1 MRLRLGLLNEDLI
14 ERFGVSP
21 TLFSYIFTIWIK
33 LLREVLGKALSLWT
47 PRESL
52 REHLP
57 EIFSKSGYGKSCNHR
72 LCGGRCLLKRP
83 KSLSAQASTWS
94 DYKHHNTFRFLV
106 GITPT
111 GFISFLSSCYG
122 GRASDKFL
130 TRGGGFNSRH
140 DRGFEIEEDLLL
152 HFCRLIIP
160 LGARVKSKMT
170 KSEVKKTKEVANLR
184 IHVETAINR
193 INFFRILKETMV
205 VTMIQHVD
213 DLVLTCAGLYN
224 LKPKF
229 IKSKEKDLQ
238 K

>member
-1 MRLRLGLLNEDLI
+1 MLTLKRLRLGSLNEDLI

-33 LLREVLGKALSLWT
+33 LLRKVLGKALVLWP

-57 EIFSKSGYGKSCNHR
+57 EIFFKSGYGKSCNHR

-122 GRASDKFL
+122 GRASDNCF
-130 TRGGGFNSRH
+130 TRGGGFH
-140 DRGFEIEEDLLL
+140 DLFERDDKVIGD
-152 HFCRLIIP
+152 
-160 LGARVKSKMT
+160 MT
-170 KSEVKKTKEVANLR
+170 GVLKFKK
-184 IHVETAINR
+184 IC
-193 INFFRILKETMV
+193 FFIF
-205 VTMIQHVD
+205 
-213 DLVLTCAGLYN
+213 AG
-224 LKPKF
+224 
-229 IKSKEKDLQ
+229 
-238 K
+238 